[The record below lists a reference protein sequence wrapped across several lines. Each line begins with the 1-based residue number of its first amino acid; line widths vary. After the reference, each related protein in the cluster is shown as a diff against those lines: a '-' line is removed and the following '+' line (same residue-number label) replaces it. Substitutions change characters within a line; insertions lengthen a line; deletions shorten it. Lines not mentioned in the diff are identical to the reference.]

1 MAPSRMATPCARPVS
16 PAWAAVLDFGAEL
29 YTDVA
34 SRTTLVATGGA
45 PGQVKSALAP
55 ADLCAPLWPGLT
67 RLTPRLSTLTG
78 PAGRVG
84 VLPTPGADLG
94 VDTPRAGVLPP
105 ARTPHSPWGAWV
117 LIPPLLPA
125 ADRRAWRQVFT
136 L

>member
-16 PAWAAVLDFGAEL
+16 PAWAAVLDFGAER

-45 PGQVKSALAP
+45 PGRVKSALAP

-78 PAGRVG
+78 PANGWTCG
-84 VLPTPGADLG
+84 G
-94 VDTPRAGVLPP
+94 P
-105 ARTPHSPWGAWV
+105 ANAWC
-117 LIPPLLPA
+117 
-125 ADRRAWRQVFT
+125 
-136 L
+136 